1 MNGGCTAPSAW
12 VHAAG
17 PKPLHGN
24 VAAPKR
30 GTIVKTLILGLAAA
44 ASLAAALPA
53 AAQPI
58 DAREHNQAVRV
69 EQGVRSGALTPGEA
83 FRLHRREAR
92 LHRVEAQVR
101 FRMTAGS
108 PPMPAGS

>member
-1 MNGGCTAPSAW
+1 M
-12 VHAAG
+12 
-17 PKPLHGN
+17 
-24 VAAPKR
+24 
-30 GTIVKTLILGLAAA
+30 KTLILGLAAA

-83 FRLHRREAR
+83 LRLHRREAR

-101 FRMTAGS
+101 FHHDGRLTPHARRILTRMENRDSHAIYRLKHNHRVG
-108 PPMPAGS
+108 